1 MKGIEEDKSQGQGL
15 ILVDI
20 TEAAIEKIAEIRD
33 LITVMDIK
41 KIVVTSLGTTIV
53 EVIAM
58 KEEDTAIEM
67 TNEDNHIK
75 ENLSKFSERN
85 ITNHYYHKEN

>member
-53 EVIAM
+53 EVTAI
-58 KEEDTAIEM
+58 KEEDSAIEM
-67 TNEDNHIK
+67 TNEENHIK
-75 ENLSKFSERN
+75 ENLSKFSERKN
-85 ITNHYYHKEN
+85 YKSLLS